1 MNTHLYNE
9 ICRYLRETVKN
20 TEWEGHIYAVGGCI
34 RDEILGRE
42 IKDVD
47 IAVDIPG
54 GGVGFA
60 RWLHRRRHTLGRPIY
75 FEKYGTAKLVLKRFP
90 HDEIETVQ
98 TRAEKYTKA
107 TSRCPEVVAGTIED
121 DCYRRDFTVNTL
133 YKNLATGEILDI
145 TGRGIPDIQEGILR
159 TPMNPEI
166 TFDDD
171 PVRILRCLRFAARFG
186 WKIEPEVMTALNN
199 NISRLSIVSKER
211 HRTEL
216 GKMVAGN
223 NPVGALTLLCETGA
237 IEYMLPLLREL
248 AKNKELWRDAVEA
261 ISRIPEEDLPLRF
274 AALFHDI
281 GKLRSRAVNKRGE
294 TVYNG
299 HEIVGADMIRKA
311 LRSAKFEPMVY
322 DEVFRLVRL
331 HHFIDGMGKDGEDMT
346 DRKLRQLQSE
356 CGNIDTLRR
365 LMRLYDVINNDGAS
379 GSLTRRVLQRT
390 SEMVAESKSG
400 FSNDNTAETG
410 DTKSEKSGRRRSRS
424 RNRRPNRRR
433 THKKSHF
440 AR

>member
-9 ICRYLRETVKN
+9 ICRYLRETVEN

-248 AKNKELWRDAVEA
+248 AKNRELWRDAVEA

-294 TVYNG
+294 TVRVK
-299 HEIVGADMIRKA
+299 EDSVKA
-311 LRSAKFEPMVY
+311 TLITPPT
-322 DEVFRLVRL
+322 LT
-331 HHFIDGMGKDGEDMT
+331 MG
-346 DRKLRQLQSE
+346 
-356 CGNIDTLRR
+356 
-365 LMRLYDVINNDGAS
+365 
-379 GSLTRRVLQRT
+379 
-390 SEMVAESKSG
+390 
-400 FSNDNTAETG
+400 
-410 DTKSEKSGRRRSRS
+410 
-424 RNRRPNRRR
+424 
-433 THKKSHF
+433 
-440 AR
+440 